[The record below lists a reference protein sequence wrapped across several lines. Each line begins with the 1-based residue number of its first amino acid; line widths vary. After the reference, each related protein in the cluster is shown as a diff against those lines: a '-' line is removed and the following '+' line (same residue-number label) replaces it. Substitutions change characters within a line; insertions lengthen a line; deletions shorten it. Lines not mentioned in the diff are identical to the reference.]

1 MVRGNTLHAK
11 PMDTIILTVLLVG
24 AVLAVRGAR
33 AKVLIPV
40 FVLGFVMTA
49 LLFNHHATSTLNL
62 SF

>member
-1 MVRGNTLHAK
+1 
-11 PMDTIILTVLLVG
+11 MDTIILTVLLVG